1 MAWWGKLVG
10 GAFGFMLGG
19 PLGAVLG
26 ATLGH
31 QFDKGL
37 GSFEGDFLKIGS
49 QERVQT
55 AFFTATFSVMGY
67 LAKVDGHVS
76 TREIAVAESLMAQ
89 MQLNRDQRKAA
100 IELFNA
106 GKKPDFPLQDVVAQ
120 LKAECHHRTTLLQ
133 MFLEIQVQAALADG
147 RILISD
153 SLQTTSKK
161 Y

>member
-37 GSFEGDFLKIGS
+37 RSFEGDFLKVGS

-55 AFFTATFSVMGY
+55 AFFTGKSRNAQRGESFV
-67 LAKVDGHVS
+67 LAPLGQCVCLTDPR
-76 TREIAVAESLMAQ
+76 REMVLH
-89 MQLNRDQRKAA
+89 
-100 IELFNA
+100 
-106 GKKPDFPLQDVVAQ
+106 P
-120 LKAECHHRTTLLQ
+120 
-133 MFLEIQVQAALADG
+133 
-147 RILISD
+147 
-153 SLQTTSKK
+153 
-161 Y
+161 